1 MTDPAGD
8 AGPLRIHTAV
18 VQPEWIDYNGHVN
31 DGYYVVGFT
40 KATDAVQDLVG
51 LDQAYREASGCS
63 IYTVEAH
70 LTYQREVP
78 PETPLAYESWVIGV
92 DAKRLHLFHRMLHAD
107 EGWVAATHEL
117 MLLHVDTVNGGVSP
131 MPDDVVD
138 QLRSLRDAHAAL
150 EQPAE
155 VGSAFRLIS

>member
-1 MTDPAGD
+1 MTE

-18 VQPEWIDYNGHVN
+18 VEPEWIDYNGHVN

-40 KATDAVQDLVG
+40 KATDAVQDLIG

-78 PETPLAYESWVIGV
+78 PETPLAFESWVLGV

-117 MLLHVDTVNGGVSP
+117 MLLHVDKVNGGVAP
-131 MPDDVVD
+131 MPEAMVN
-138 QLRSLRDAHAAL
+138 QLSELRDVHAAL
-150 EQPAE
+150 ERPAE
-155 VGSAFRLIS
+155 IGSTFRPINSA